1 MRNITNTSENV
12 NNRNI
17 TNSINTNTLLATLP
31 LELNNNGLDDVI
43 SIKGLSAL
51 GTGNQFLRMN
61 NSGTELEFIT
71 LNLVDLN
78 STQTV
83 LNKTLQN
90 CSLNFNSNQHT
101 NIGQNDKNVNIN
113 GFLNLN
119 TGNDR
124 AIISYNADDNHSI
137 FLRRDIAGVDNRIS
151 FYEWDTINFY
161 TGNALNISAPNMP
174 LRLSINQTNIRLL
187 VNTTVSGTFSATGLI
202 TGADATYTGAL
213 QSQSLITQM
222 IDVFKDNNNGVI
234 EIFKSS
240 VDNGN
245 NNGTAKLKFSTSIR
259 TTGDGGGTVNT
270 NIVEMG
276 IFDNTTA
283 FTLNNRENDITI
295 KAETNINLKKNDDT
309 PINLNFYKST
319 NYVSLVANNA
329 LNSNITVK
337 LPTTG
342 GTLAILGDIPE
353 ARLPIFIDTT
363 NTGSDKITFK
373 GLDGIGNAN
382 QIIQVNANG
391 DGFVYGNLP
400 STFTLTAN
408 QPLTFSNNILS
419 LGGLTNYGSN
429 GQVIT
434 STGSGLTYTTLSNLT
449 NADVLFLVRTQAEDI
464 STFSGNGLSGFP
476 ATDIGHTSRNVNINC
491 DVFLLNFVGATAT
504 ISNNSAQKL
513 VISSTITKVKNL
525 LLVSPSSTA
534 LEANAQLQVD
544 TTAATKMVLKTTATD
559 QDIELAYVN
568 GNQSGFL
575 KMIASDNSFN
585 FNNFPIYNFRV
596 GATRRLYFDTD
607 YTSNFNTYS
616 FDIAGTQALG
626 IDSADFYSSVSNSY
640 QFNIGTNEVFR
651 LTGTKIRHPIE
662 TETNKQ
668 MYFYK
673 IDTTTFDNANFR
685 GKIFTGNDSDFAFIS
700 NNIHLRL
707 HAGEVVGQVS
717 GITGANV
724 AIQFYINGSERAYI
738 TKTLFIVNNFFQV
751 NYNNVNSF
759 TQLTSNVANPKV
771 GLHLINSGTNAFL
784 YFNFSS
790 LNLVYESPAGDATGQ
805 RFQINGQAPS
815 IIDGNGRGMIFRTN
829 TGNFHGLQVGNAT
842 DKLSLNFGSAGSVFT
857 DSNGN
862 LFSETFTSHS
872 WKISA
877 GNLAWQSDRNLVIYD
892 SNNSAIFASNTST
905 SDRDKKENI
914 VELEQNES
922 IDIVKQLKTY
932 RYNYIDD
939 TEKTPQ
945 IGFMADE
952 TKQLIPECI
961 KTITNGDKVSN
972 LLFKENTI
980 PHLVNTIQ
988 SLLSKVELLESRIS
1002 QLESSSS

>member
-1 MRNITNTSENV
+1 MPRNITNTFENV
-12 NNRNI
+12 SNRNI
-17 TNSINTNTLLATLP
+17 TNTIITNSLKATLP
-31 LELNNNGLDDVI
+31 LELSDDGTDNII
-43 SIKGLSAL
+43 SLKGLSAL

-61 NSGTELEFIT
+61 NAGTGLEFIT

-78 STQTV
+78 SSQTV

-90 CSLNFNSNQHT
+90 CSLNHNSNQHT

-124 AIISYNADDNHSI
+124 AIIAYNADDNHSI

-187 VNTTVSGTFSATGLI
+187 VNTTVSGTFSSTGLI
-202 TGADATYTGAL
+202 TGTDATYTGAL
-213 QSQSLITQM
+213 QSQSLITQI

-276 IFDNTTA
+276 IFDNTTI
-283 FTLNNRENDITI
+283 FRLKNLVNDIDLQ
-295 KAETNINLKKNDDT
+295 AQTNINLKKNDDT
-309 PINLNFYKST
+309 PINLNFYKGT

-337 LPTTG
+337 LPISG

-353 ARLPIFIDTT
+353 ATLPIFIDTT
-363 NTGSDKITFK
+363 NTGLNKITLK
-373 GLDGIGNAN
+373 GLNGIGNAN

-434 STGSGLTYTTLSNLT
+434 STGSGFTYTTLSNLT

-476 ATDIGHTSRNVNINC
+476 ATDLGHTSRNVNINC
-491 DVFLLNFVGATAT
+491 DIFLLNFVGATAT

-525 LLVSPSSTA
+525 LLVSSTSTS
-534 LEANAQLQVD
+534 LEANSQFQVD

-568 GNQSGFL
+568 GNQGGFL

-596 GATRRLYFDTD
+596 GSTLRL
-607 YTSNFNTYS
+607 NFNSSS
-616 FDIAGTQALG
+616 FE
-626 IDSADFYSSVSNSY
+626 ADFTSGYD
-640 QFNIGTNEVFR
+640 FNVNGNEVFSI
-651 LTGTKIRHPIE
+651 TSTKIRHPVE
-662 TETNKQ
+662 TETNKINR
-668 MYFYK
+668 YYK
-673 IDTTTFDNANFR
+673 IDTTTFDSTNDR
-685 GKIFTGNDSDFAFIS
+685 GLIYPGNDSDFAIIS

-707 HAGEVVGQVS
+707 HAGETVGQVS
-717 GITGANV
+717 AITGANV
-724 AIQFYINGSERAYI
+724 QIQFYVNGSSRAYM
-738 TKTLFIVNNFFQV
+738 TKTQFIINNFTQINYHAADSFLKLTSITSNCKIGFRFV
-751 NYNNVNSF
+751 NGSNQTRIYTDFSDNSYNTVGFSSF
-759 TQLTSNVANPKV
+759 TWTIGAGRLT
-771 GLHLINSGTNAFL
+771 
-784 YFNFSS
+784 
-790 LNLVYESPAGDATGQ
+790 
-805 RFQINGQAPS
+805 
-815 IIDGNGRGMIFRTN
+815 
-829 TGNFHGLQVGNAT
+829 
-842 DKLSLNFGSAGSVFT
+842 
-857 DSNGN
+857 
-862 LFSETFTSHS
+862 
-872 WKISA
+872 
-877 GNLAWQSDRNLVIYD
+877 WQSDRNLVIYD
-892 SNNSAIFASNTST
+892 SGGSAIFASNTST

-952 TKQLIPECI
+952 TKPLIPECI

-988 SLLSKVELLESRIS
+988 SLLSKVELLENRIS
-1002 QLESSSS
+1002 LLESSAS